1 MAQCRANIAYYQENA
16 RIIADCMEK
25 NNIRYFGGINS
36 PYVWFECPMGMES
49 WEFFD
54 YMLNNIQVVG
64 TPGAGFGDNG
74 KYFFRLTAFGTKEN
88 TIEAMERF
96 DKMLQK

>member
-1 MAQCRANIAYYQENA
+1 
-16 RIIADCMEK
+16 
-25 NNIRYFGGINS
+25 
-36 PYVWFECPMGMES
+36 MGMES

-74 KYFFRLTAFGTKEN
+74 KYFFRLTAFGTKEIPLKLWN
-88 TIEAMERF
+88 ASTKCFRNNRLLIP
-96 DKMLQK
+96 